1 MFHSNWNNVCE
12 TSYLFTFG
20 LLITCVISVFKM
32 SAPKKAKQSTLFKY
46 GFKKEIVHRDQ
57 VIKVRVLY
65 EEDGSDDYIMP
76 EEINGI
82 DIILC
87 V

>member
-1 MFHSNWNNVCE
+1 MKGG
-12 TSYLFTFG
+12 G
-20 LLITCVISVFKM
+20 LKGVVTWYNTNL
-32 SAPKKAKQSTLFKY
+32 
-46 GFKKEIVHRDQ
+46 E
-57 VIKVRVLY
+57 KVRVLY